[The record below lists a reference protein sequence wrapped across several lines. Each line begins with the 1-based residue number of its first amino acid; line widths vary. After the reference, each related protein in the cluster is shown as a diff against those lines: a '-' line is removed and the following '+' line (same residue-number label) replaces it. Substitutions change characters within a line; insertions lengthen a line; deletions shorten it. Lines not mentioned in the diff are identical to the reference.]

1 MLRIIRITLA
11 AICFVAVTLLFL
23 DFTGTLHLWFGWL
36 AKIQFLPAVLALN
49 FVVIAILLVLTLLF
63 GRIYCSVIC
72 PLGIFQD
79 CVSNLS
85 SRRKGKKARFSYSK
99 EIKWLRYG
107 VLVLFVIALVAGLN
121 ALVALLAPYSAYG
134 RMVQSLLA
142 PVWQWGN
149 NLLAWIAE
157 RQDSYAFVTKDVWL
171 KSLPTLI
178 VAAVTFVVVVAL
190 AWRNGRTYCNTIC
203 PVGTTLSFFSRF
215 AMFRPVIDKSKCKS
229 CHACERK
236 CKAAC
241 IDVDN
246 HKIDYSRCVDCF
258 DCIDSCR
265 LGALKY
271 RFAWGRGVGSGSTGA
286 KTPQNAPVGSK
297 MTSDESKNGQNRS
310 SEVPASVASTSSA
323 PESVVRQGSPT
334 AEVTDNGK
342 GVSTID
348 ATSPVAE
355 PVVRQG
361 SPTAEVTDNG
371 KGVSTIDATSPVAEP
386 VEATDKGRRAFLV
399 GGAAVIGGSLLSS
412 IPMRAEEEEIKD
424 KKRDGG
430 FAEVLPKKAPNR
442 KTPIT
447 PFGSESVEKFYKHC
461 TACQLCVTVCPNNVL
476 RPSSR
481 LEHLMQPEMSFE
493 KGYCRPECVKCSEV
507 CPAGAILKITPEEK
521 TEWKV
526 GTAGVDYD
534 LCVVNRDG
542 VSCGNCAHHCPV
554 GAIRMVRKNPD
565 DEKSPRIPSV
575 NEEKCIGCGACE
587 NLCPSRPISAIT
599 VNGYSVHHNV

>member
-1 MLRIIRITLA
+1 MLRKIRITLA

-49 FVVIAILLVLTLLF
+49 FVVIVILLVLTLLF

-178 VAAVTFVVVVAL
+178 VAAVTFVVVVVL

-323 PESVVRQGSPT
+323 PES
-334 AEVTDNGK
+334 
-342 GVSTID
+342 
-348 ATSPVAE
+348 
-355 PVVRQG
+355 VVRQG

>member
-1 MLRIIRITLA
+1 MLRKIRITLA

-49 FVVIAILLVLTLLF
+49 FVVIVILLVLTLLF

-72 PLGIFQD
+72 SLGIFQD

-310 SEVPASVASTSSA
+310 SAVPT
-323 PESVVRQGSPT
+323 
-334 AEVTDNGK
+334 
-342 GVSTID
+342 
-348 ATSPVAE
+348 PVAE

-371 KGVSTIDATSPVAEP
+371 
-386 VEATDKGRRAFLV
+386 RRAFLV
-399 GGAAVIGGSLLSS
+399 GGASVIGGSLLSS

>member
-1 MLRIIRITLA
+1 MLRKIRITLA
-11 AICFVAVTLLFL
+11 AICFVAITLLFL

-178 VAAVTFVVVVAL
+178 VAAVTFVVVVVL

-297 MTSDESKNGQNRS
+297 MTSDGSKNGQNRS
-310 SEVPASVASTSSA
+310 SAA
-323 PESVVRQGSPT
+323 PT
-334 AEVTDNGK
+334 
-342 GVSTID
+342 
-348 ATSPVAE
+348 PVAE

-442 KTPIT
+442 KTPVT

>member
-297 MTSDESKNGQNRS
+297 MTSNESKNGQNRS
-310 SEVPASVASTSSA
+310 SAA
-323 PESVVRQGSPT
+323 PT
-334 AEVTDNGK
+334 
-342 GVSTID
+342 
-348 ATSPVAE
+348 PVAE
-355 PVVRQG
+355 PVVRHG

>member
-1 MLRIIRITLA
+1 MLRKIRITLA

-85 SRRKGKKARFSYSK
+85 SRRKGKKARFSYSRK
-99 EIKWLRYG
+99 IKWLRYG

-178 VAAVTFVVVVAL
+178 VAAVTFVVVVVL

-271 RFAWGRGVGSGSTGA
+271 RFAWGRGVGSGFTGA

-323 PESVVRQGSPT
+323 PES
-334 AEVTDNGK
+334 
-342 GVSTID
+342 
-348 ATSPVAE
+348 
-355 PVVRQG
+355 VVRQG

-542 VSCGNCAHHCPV
+542 VSCGNCARHCPV

-565 DEKSPRIPSV
+565 DEKSPRTPSV

>member
-178 VAAVTFVVVVAL
+178 VAAVTFIVVVVL

-286 KTPQNAPVGSK
+286 NTPQNAPVGSK

-310 SEVPASVASTSSA
+310 SAAPTPVA
-323 PESVVRQGSPT
+323 EGSPT

-348 ATSPVAE
+348 ATS
-355 PVVRQG
+355 
-361 SPTAEVTDNG
+361 S
-371 KGVSTIDATSPVAEP
+371 VAEP

-554 GAIRMVRKNPD
+554 GAIRMVRKNPN

>member
-1 MLRIIRITLA
+1 MLRKIRITLA

-178 VAAVTFVVVVAL
+178 VAAVTFVVVVVL

-297 MTSDESKNGQNRS
+297 MTSDGSKNGQNRS
-310 SEVPASVASTSSA
+310 SAA
-323 PESVVRQGSPT
+323 PT
-334 AEVTDNGK
+334 
-342 GVSTID
+342 
-348 ATSPVAE
+348 PVAE

>member
-1 MLRIIRITLA
+1 MLRKIRITLA

-157 RQDSYAFVTKDVWL
+157 RQDSYAFVTKEVWL

-178 VAAVTFVVVVAL
+178 VATVTFVVVVVL

-310 SEVPASVASTSSA
+310 SAA
-323 PESVVRQGSPT
+323 PT
-334 AEVTDNGK
+334 
-342 GVSTID
+342 
-348 ATSPVAE
+348 PVAE

-361 SPTAEVTDNG
+361 SPTAEATDN
-371 KGVSTIDATSPVAEP
+371 
-386 VEATDKGRRAFLV
+386 GRRAFLV

-430 FAEVLPKKAPNR
+430 FAEVLPKKAPTR

-542 VSCGNCAHHCPV
+542 VSCGNCARHCPV

>member
-1 MLRIIRITLA
+1 MLRKIRITLA
-11 AICFVAVTLLFL
+11 AVCFTAVTLLFL
-23 DFTGTLHLWFGWL
+23 DFTGTIHLWFGWL

-49 FVVIAILLVLTLLF
+49 VAVIAVLLLLTLIF

-72 PLGIFQD
+72 PMGVFQD

-85 SRRKGKKARFSYSK
+85 SRRKGKKARFTYSK
-99 EIKWLRYG
+99 EKKWLRYG
-107 VLVLFVIALVAGLN
+107 MLVLFVVTLVAGLN
-121 ALVALLAPYSAYG
+121 AIAVLLAPYSAYG

-157 RQDSYAFVTKDVWL
+157 RQDSYAFVTKEVWL
-171 KSLPTLI
+171 KSLPILI
-178 VAAVTFVVVVAL
+178 IAAVTFAVVVVL

-203 PVGTTLSFFSRF
+203 PVGTVLSFFSRF
-215 AMFRPVIDKSKCKS
+215 AMFRPMIDKSKCKS
-229 CHACERK
+229 CHACEKK

-246 HKIDYSRCVDCF
+246 HRIDYSRCVDCF

-271 RFAWGRGVGSGSTGA
+271 RFAWGR
-286 KTPQNAPVGSK
+286 
-297 MTSDESKNGQNRS
+297 
-310 SEVPASVASTSSA
+310 SVTSTSS
-323 PESVVRQGSPT
+323 VT
-334 AEVTDNGK
+334 ATHRAD
-342 GVSTID
+342 
-348 ATSPVAE
+348 
-355 PVVRQG
+355 
-361 SPTAEVTDNG
+361 
-371 KGVSTIDATSPVAEP
+371 SPVAEP
-386 VEATDKGRRAFLV
+386 VEATAVRQGSPTMVRQGSPTSEATDNGRRAFLI
-399 GGAAVIGGSLLSS
+399 GGAAVIGGSLLPS
-412 IPMRAEEEEIKD
+412 IPMKAEEEQIKD

-430 FAEVLPKKAPNR
+430 FAEIIPKKAPKR
-442 KTPIT
+442 KNPIT
-447 PFGSESVEKFYKHC
+447 PFGSQSIDHFYQHC

-521 TEWKV
+521 TDWKV

-542 VSCGNCAHHCPV
+542 VHCGNCARHCPV
-554 GAIRMVRKNPD
+554 GAIKMVKKNPD
-565 DEKSPRIPSV
+565 DEKSLRIPSV

-599 VNGYSVHHNV
+599 VNGYEVHHNV

>member
-1 MLRIIRITLA
+1 MLRKIRITLA

-178 VAAVTFVVVVAL
+178 VAAVTFVVVVVL

-323 PESVVRQGSPT
+323 PES
-334 AEVTDNGK
+334 
-342 GVSTID
+342 
-348 ATSPVAE
+348 
-355 PVVRQG
+355 VVRQG

-526 GTAGVDYD
+526 GTAGVDYG

>member
-1 MLRIIRITLA
+1 MLRKIRITLA

-142 PVWQWGN
+142 PVWQRGN

-178 VAAVTFVVVVAL
+178 VAAVTFVVVVVL

-297 MTSDESKNGQNRS
+297 MTSDGSKNGQNRS
-310 SEVPASVASTSSA
+310 SAA
-323 PESVVRQGSPT
+323 PT
-334 AEVTDNGK
+334 
-342 GVSTID
+342 
-348 ATSPVAE
+348 PVAE

-371 KGVSTIDATSPVAEP
+371 KGVSKIDATSPVAEP

>member
-178 VAAVTFVVVVAL
+178 VAAVTFVVVVVL

-310 SEVPASVASTSSA
+310 SAA
-323 PESVVRQGSPT
+323 PT
-334 AEVTDNGK
+334 
-342 GVSTID
+342 
-348 ATSPVAE
+348 PVAE

-371 KGVSTIDATSPVAEP
+371 KGVSTIDATSPVVEP

-554 GAIRMVRKNPD
+554 GAIRMVRKNPN

>member
-1 MLRIIRITLA
+1 MLRKIRITLA

-121 ALVALLAPYSAYG
+121 SLVALLAPYSAYG

-157 RQDSYAFVTKDVWL
+157 RQDSYAFVTKEVWL

-178 VAAVTFVVVVAL
+178 VAAVTFIVVVVL

-246 HKIDYSRCVDCF
+246 HRIDYSRCVDCF

-271 RFAWGRGVGSGSTGA
+271 RFAWGGGVGSGSTGA

-310 SEVPASVASTSSA
+310 SAAL
-323 PESVVRQGSPT
+323 
-334 AEVTDNGK
+334 
-342 GVSTID
+342 
-348 ATSPVAE
+348 SPVAE
-355 PVVRQG
+355 PVEVTEPVVRQD
-361 SPTAEVTDNG
+361 SPT
-371 KGVSTIDATSPVAEP
+371 I
-386 VEATDKGRRAFLV
+386 EATDKGRRAFLV
-399 GGAAVIGGSLLSS
+399 GGATVIGGSLLSS
-412 IPMRAEEEEIKD
+412 IPMRAEDDEIKD

-542 VSCGNCAHHCPV
+542 VSCGNCARHCPV
-554 GAIRMVRKNPD
+554 GAIRMGKKNPD

>member
-178 VAAVTFVVVVAL
+178 VAAVTFVVVVVL

-203 PVGTTLSFFSRF
+203 PVGTTLSIFSRF

-241 IDVDN
+241 IDVEN

-271 RFAWGRGVGSGSTGA
+271 RFAWGRWVGSGSTGA

-355 PVVRQG
+355 PV
-361 SPTAEVTDNG
+361 
-371 KGVSTIDATSPVAEP
+371 
-386 VEATDKGRRAFLV
+386 EATNKGRRAFLV

-554 GAIRMVRKNPD
+554 GAIRMVRKNPN

>member
-1 MLRIIRITLA
+1 MLRKIRITLA

-178 VAAVTFVVVVAL
+178 VAAVTFVVVVVL

-310 SEVPASVASTSSA
+310 SAA
-323 PESVVRQGSPT
+323 PT
-334 AEVTDNGK
+334 
-342 GVSTID
+342 
-348 ATSPVAE
+348 PVAE
-355 PVVRQG
+355 PVEVTEPVVRQD
-361 SPTAEVTDNG
+361 SPT
-371 KGVSTIDATSPVAEP
+371 I
-386 VEATDKGRRAFLV
+386 EATDKGRRAFLV

-412 IPMRAEEEEIKD
+412 IPMRAEDDEIKD

-542 VSCGNCAHHCPV
+542 VSCGNCARHCPV
-554 GAIRMVRKNPD
+554 GAISMVKKNPE

>member
-1 MLRIIRITLA
+1 MLRKIRITLA
-11 AICFVAVTLLFL
+11 VICFVAVTLLFL

-49 FVVIAILLVLTLLF
+49 FVVIAILLALTLLF

-72 PLGIFQD
+72 PLGVFQD

-85 SRRKGKKARFSYSK
+85 SRRKGKKARFSYSN

-107 VLVLFVIALVAGLN
+107 VLVLFVVALVAGLN
-121 ALVALLAPYSAYG
+121 SLVALLAPYSAYG

-157 RQDSYAFVTKDVWL
+157 RQDSYAFVTKEVWL

-178 VAAVTFVVVVAL
+178 VAAVTFIIVVIL

-246 HKIDYSRCVDCF
+246 HRIDYSRCVDCF

-271 RFAWGRGVGSGSTGA
+271 RFAWGGGVGSSSTGA

-297 MTSDESKNGQNRS
+297 MASDKNKNGQNRS
-310 SEVPASVASTSSA
+310 SAAPTPVASTGSA
-323 PESVVRQGSPT
+323 TESVVRQDSPT
-334 AEVTDNGK
+334 VEV
-342 GVSTID
+342 
-348 ATSPVAE
+348 
-355 PVVRQG
+355 
-361 SPTAEVTDNG
+361 
-371 KGVSTIDATSPVAEP
+371 
-386 VEATDKGRRAFLV
+386 TDKGRRAFIV
-399 GGAAVIGGSLLSS
+399 GSAAVIGGSLLSS

-521 TEWKV
+521 TNWKV

-542 VSCGNCAHHCPV
+542 VSCGNCARHCPV
-554 GAIRMVRKNPD
+554 GAISMVRKNPEN
-565 DEKSPRIPSV
+565 EKSPRIPSV

>member
-1 MLRIIRITLA
+1 MLRKIRITLA

-178 VAAVTFVVVVAL
+178 VAAVTFVVVVVL

-310 SEVPASVASTSSA
+310 SAA
-323 PESVVRQGSPT
+323 PT
-334 AEVTDNGK
+334 
-342 GVSTID
+342 
-348 ATSPVAE
+348 PVAE

-361 SPTAEVTDNG
+361 SPTAEATDNG

-442 KTPIT
+442 KTPVT

>member
-1 MLRIIRITLA
+1 MLRKIRITLA

-121 ALVALLAPYSAYG
+121 SLVALLAPYSAYG

-157 RQDSYAFVTKDVWL
+157 RQDSYAFVTKEVWL

-178 VAAVTFVVVVAL
+178 VAAVTFIVVVVL

-271 RFAWGRGVGSGSTGA
+271 RFAWGREVGSGSTGA
-286 KTPQNAPVGSK
+286 KTPQNALVGSK
-297 MTSDESKNGQNRS
+297 MTSDESKNTQSHALDNLAAS
-310 SEVPASVASTSSA
+310 PAA
-323 PESVVRQGSPT
+323 RQGSPT
-334 AEVTDNGK
+334 RQNSSTADNGK
-342 GVSTID
+342 DASATIGAASSVD
-348 ATSPVAE
+348 KSVA
-355 PVVRQG
+355 
-361 SPTAEVTDNG
+361 DN
-371 KGVSTIDATSPVAEP
+371 
-386 VEATDKGRRAFLV
+386 GRRAFLI
-399 GGAAVIGGSLLSS
+399 GGVAVIGGSLLSS
-412 IPMRAEEEEIKD
+412 LPMRAEEVEIKD

-430 FAEVLPKKAPNR
+430 FAEIIPKKAPAR

-507 CPAGAILKITPEEK
+507 CPAGAILRITPEEK
-521 TEWKV
+521 TVWKV
-526 GTAGVDYD
+526 GTASVDYD

-542 VSCGNCAHHCPV
+542 VHCGNCARHCPV
-554 GAIRMVRKNPD
+554 GAISMVKKNPD
-565 DEKSPRIPSV
+565 DEKSLRIPSV
-575 NEEKCIGCGACE
+575 NEETCIGCGACE

-599 VNGYSVHHNV
+599 VNGYSVHHNA

>member
-1 MLRIIRITLA
+1 MLRKIRITLA

-149 NLLAWIAE
+149 NLFAWIAE

-178 VAAVTFVVVVAL
+178 VAAVTFVVVVVL

-310 SEVPASVASTSSA
+310 SAA
-323 PESVVRQGSPT
+323 PT
-334 AEVTDNGK
+334 
-342 GVSTID
+342 
-348 ATSPVAE
+348 PVAE

-554 GAIRMVRKNPD
+554 GAIKMVRKNPN

>member
-1 MLRIIRITLA
+1 MLRKIRITLA

-178 VAAVTFVVVVAL
+178 VAAVTFVVVVVL

-271 RFAWGRGVGSGSTGA
+271 RFAWGRGVGSGFTGA

-310 SEVPASVASTSSA
+310 SAA
-323 PESVVRQGSPT
+323 PT
-334 AEVTDNGK
+334 
-342 GVSTID
+342 
-348 ATSPVAE
+348 
-355 PVVRQG
+355 
-361 SPTAEVTDNG
+361 
-371 KGVSTIDATSPVAEP
+371 PVAEP

>member
-178 VAAVTFVVVVAL
+178 VAAVTFVVVVVL

-297 MTSDESKNGQNRS
+297 MTSDGSKNGQNRS
-310 SEVPASVASTSSA
+310 SAA
-323 PESVVRQGSPT
+323 PT
-334 AEVTDNGK
+334 
-342 GVSTID
+342 
-348 ATSPVAE
+348 PVAE

-371 KGVSTIDATSPVAEP
+371 KGVSKIDATSPVAEP

>member
-1 MLRIIRITLA
+1 MLRKIRITLA

-49 FVVIAILLVLTLLF
+49 FVVIVILLVLTLLF

-142 PVWQWGN
+142 PVWQWSN

-178 VAAVTFVVVVAL
+178 VAAVTFVVVVVL

-310 SEVPASVASTSSA
+310 SAA
-323 PESVVRQGSPT
+323 PT
-334 AEVTDNGK
+334 
-342 GVSTID
+342 
-348 ATSPVAE
+348 PVAE

-386 VEATDKGRRAFLV
+386 VEATNKGRRAFLV

>member
-178 VAAVTFVVVVAL
+178 VAAVTFVVVVVL

-310 SEVPASVASTSSA
+310 SAA
-323 PESVVRQGSPT
+323 PT
-334 AEVTDNGK
+334 
-342 GVSTID
+342 
-348 ATSPVAE
+348 PVAE

-361 SPTAEVTDNG
+361 SPTA
-371 KGVSTIDATSPVAEP
+371 
-386 VEATDKGRRAFLV
+386 EATDKGRRAFLV